1 MNQTEEATASTLFD
15 RTLAGLRG
23 AVRGLIGGDILDPDP
38 DLKKGDAERIRERLW
53 ACLEGTGGEV
63 SARNRAADLGKAYLQ
78 LSQTGR
84 RRYLTILATEFDRDP
99 AAAEQAAAAL
109 AAAPPEDRAAEED
122 ALRDALSAP
131 RERLLRQFNTL
142 ADGVKFLV
150 DLRYDLM
157 RFAREDVALSGL
169 EKDLKRLL
177 ASWFDVGFLEL
188 RRIDWNAPAS
198 LLEKLID
205 YEAVHA
211 IQSWQD
217 LKNRLDS
224 DRRCYAFFHPSMP
237 DEPLIFVEVALEAGL
252 ADNVH
257 ALLDEESPVGD
268 PSRADTAVFYSIS
281 NAQRGLAGIAFGDF
295 LIKRVVDDLRAELPN
310 LKTFATL
317 SPIPGFSRWLENN
330 PDEAV
335 ETALAKPGWW
345 EDSETAEAAKG
356 PVLRAVARY
365 LVHARRRGRAAD
377 PVAHFHLS
385 NGARME
391 RLNWLANVSE
401 AGRAQSAGVMI
412 NYLYRSDMIEAN
424 HEAYK
429 GEGRIAMSS
438 AVRAL
443 AGKREN
449 KAR

>member
-1 MNQTEEATASTLFD
+1 MNRSEAEVPRLFD
-15 RTLAGLRG
+15 RTLAGLKE
-23 AVRGLIGGDILDPDP
+23 AVRGLIGGDGPDP
-38 DLKKGDAERIRERLW
+38 DLAKGDAERIRERFW
-53 ACLEGTGGEV
+53 ACLEGRGGEV
-63 SARNRAADLGKAYLQ
+63 SARSRAAELGRTYLR
-78 LSQTGR
+78 LSETGR
-84 RRYLTILATEFDRDP
+84 RRYLSILATEFDRD
-99 AAAEQAAAAL
+99 ATAVKQAARAL
-109 AAAPPEDRAAEED
+109 EAAAPEGRAAAED
-122 ALRDALSAP
+122 ALRDALEAP
-131 RERLLRQFNTL
+131 RERLLRQFNAL
-142 ADGVKFLV
+142 AEGVKFLV
-150 DLRYDLM
+150 DLRFDLM
-157 RFAREDVALSGL
+157 RFARGDAPLCGL

-177 ASWFDVGFLEL
+177 SSWFDAGFLEL

-205 YEAVHA
+205 YESVHA
-211 IQSWQD
+211 IQSWHD
-217 LKNRLDS
+217 MKNRLDS

-237 DEPLIFVEVALEAGL
+237 NEPLIFVEVALETGL

-317 SPIPGFSRWLENN
+317 SPIPGFTRWLKEN
-330 PDEAV
+330 PDDAV
-335 ETALAKPGWW
+335 EAALAKPGWW
-345 EDSETAEAAKG
+345 EDPDAAEAAKA

-365 LVHARRRGRAAD
+365 LIHAKRKGRAAD

-401 AGRAQSAGVMI
+401 VGRAQSASVMI
-412 NYLYRSDMIEAN
+412 NYLYRSDMIEEN

-429 GEGRIAMSS
+429 GEGRIAMSP

-443 AGKREN
+443 AGKPEKKGR
-449 KAR
+449 

>member
-1 MNQTEEATASTLFD
+1 MNQNEATASTLFD

-109 AAAPPEDRAAEED
+109 AAAPPEDRAAAED

-131 RERLLRQFNTL
+131 RERLLRQFNAL

-317 SPIPGFSRWLENN
+317 SPIPGFSRWLEHN

-345 EDSETAEAAKG
+345 EDPETAEAAKG
-356 PVLRAVARY
+356 PVLRAAARY

>member
-1 MNQTEEATASTLFD
+1 MNQTEATASTLFD

-109 AAAPPEDRAAEED
+109 AAAPPEDRAAAED

-335 ETALAKPGWW
+335 ETALAKPEWW
-345 EDSETAEAAKG
+345 EDPETAEAAKG

-401 AGRAQSAGVMI
+401 TGRAQSAGVMI
-412 NYLYRSDMIEAN
+412 NYLYRSDAIEAN

-443 AGKREN
+443 AGKQEKKPR
-449 KAR
+449 

>member
-99 AAAEQAAAAL
+99 AAVEQAAAAL
-109 AAAPPEDRAAEED
+109 AAAPPEDRAAAED

-157 RFAREDVALSGL
+157 RFAREDEALSGL

-252 ADNVH
+252 ADSVH

-345 EDSETAEAAKG
+345 EDPETAEAAKG

-449 KAR
+449 KTR

>member
-1 MNQTEEATASTLFD
+1 MSQSEAEVSRLFD
-15 RTLAGLRG
+15 RTLAGLKE
-23 AVRGLIGGDILDPDP
+23 AVRGLIGGDGLDPDP
-38 DLKKGDAERIRERLW
+38 DLTKGDAEHIRERLW
-53 ACLEGTGGEV
+53 ACLEGRGGEV
-63 SARNRAADLGKAYLQ
+63 SARNRAAELGRAYLQ

-99 AAAEQAAAAL
+99 ASVEQAIAAL
-109 AAAPPEDRAAEED
+109 ATVPPAGRAAAED

-131 RERLLRQFNTL
+131 RERLLRQFNAL
-142 ADGVKFLV
+142 AGGVKFLV

-157 RFAREDVALSGL
+157 RFAPEDAALPGL

-177 ASWFDVGFLEL
+177 AGWFDAGFLEL

-198 LLEKLID
+198 LLERLIN

-211 IQSWQD
+211 IRSWQD

-237 DEPLIFVEVALEAGL
+237 DEPLIFVEVALETGL
-252 ADNVH
+252 ADNIH

-268 PSRADTAVFYSIS
+268 ASRANTAVFYSIS
-281 NAQRGLAGIAFGDF
+281 NAQRGLAGIALGDF

-317 SPIPGFSRWLENN
+317 SPIPGFGRWLEQN
-330 PDEAV
+330 PDEGV
-335 ETALAKPGWW
+335 ETALAKPQWW
-345 EDSETAEAAKG
+345 EDPETAERAKG
-356 PVLRAVARY
+356 PVLRTVARY
-365 LVHARRRGRAAD
+365 LVHAQREGRAAD

-401 AGRAQSAGVMI
+401 TGRAQSAGVMI

-438 AVRAL
+438 AVRSL

-449 KAR
+449 KPR

>member
-1 MNQTEEATASTLFD
+1 MIQSDAGASTLLD
-15 RTLAGLRG
+15 RTLAGLKG
-23 AVRGLIGGDILDPDP
+23 AVRGLLAGDALDLDPD
-38 DLKKGDAERIRERLW
+38 LAKGDSERIRERLW
-53 ACLEGTGGEV
+53 ACLEGKGGEV
-63 SARNRAADLGKAYLQ
+63 SARARAADLGKAYLQ

-84 RRYLTILATEFDRDP
+84 YRCLRILATEFGRDP
-99 AAAEQAAAAL
+99 AAVERAARAL
-109 AAAPPEDRAAEED
+109 EAAAPEGRPAAEE
-122 ALRDALSAP
+122 ALREALDAP
-131 RERLLRQFNTL
+131 RERLLRQFNAL

-157 RFAREDVALSGL
+157 RFAREDAALAGL

-188 RRIDWNAPAS
+188 RRIDWNAPAA

-211 IQSWQD
+211 IRSWQD

-237 DEPLIFVEVALEAGL
+237 HEPLIFVEVALEIGL
-252 ADNVH
+252 SGNVH
-257 ALLDEESPVGD
+257 ALLDEKSPVGD
-268 PSRADTAVFYSIS
+268 AARADTAIFYSIS

-310 LKTFATL
+310 LRTFATL
-317 SPIPGFSRWLENN
+317 SPIPGFRGWLERN
-330 PDEAV
+330 PDDAV
-335 ETALAKPGWW
+335 SAVLARPGWW
-345 EDSETAEAAKG
+345 EDPQAAEAAKG

-365 LVHARRRGRAAD
+365 LVHAGRKGRAAD

-391 RLNWLANVSE
+391 RLNWLANVSRNGLE
-401 AGRAQSAGVMI
+401 QSAGVMI
-412 NYLYRSDMIEAN
+412 NYLYKSDTIEAN

-429 GEGRIAMSS
+429 GDGRIAVS
-438 AVRAL
+438 ASVRAL
-443 AGKREN
+443 ARK
-449 KAR
+449 

>member
-1 MNQTEEATASTLFD
+1 MNQTEATSSTLFD

-99 AAAEQAAAAL
+99 AAVEQAAAAL
-109 AAAPPEDRAAEED
+109 AAAPPEDRAAAED

-142 ADGVKFLV
+142 ADGAKFLV

-345 EDSETAEAAKG
+345 EDPETAEAAKG

-449 KAR
+449 KTR

>member
-1 MNQTEEATASTLFD
+1 MTQSEAEVPRLFD
-15 RTLAGLRG
+15 RTLEGLKE
-23 AVRGLIGGDILDPDP
+23 AVRGLIGGDDLDPDP
-38 DLKKGDAERIRERLW
+38 DLTRGDAERIHERLW
-53 ACLEGTGGEV
+53 ACLEGRGGEV

-84 RRYLTILATEFDRDP
+84 RRYLTILASEFDRDP
-99 AAAEQAAAAL
+99 VAVREAVAGLE
-109 AAAPPEDRAAEED
+109 AAPPEGRAAAED
-122 ALRDALSAP
+122 RLREALSTP
-131 RERLLRQFNTL
+131 RERLLRQFNAL

-157 RFAREDVALSGL
+157 RFAREDAALSGL

-177 ASWFDVGFLEL
+177 ASWFDIGFLEL

-335 ETALAKPGWW
+335 EAALGRPLWW
-345 EDSETAEAAKG
+345 EDTETAEAAKG

-401 AGRAQSAGVMI
+401 TGRAQSAGVMI
-412 NYLYRSDMIEAN
+412 NYLYRSDAIEAN

-443 AGKREN
+443 AGKQER
-449 KAR
+449 KPR

>member
-1 MNQTEEATASTLFD
+1 MSQTEAAASTLFD
-15 RTLAGLRG
+15 RTLAGLKG

-53 ACLEGTGGEV
+53 ACLEGKGGEV
-63 SARNRAADLGKAYLQ
+63 SARNRAAELGKAYMQ
-78 LSQTGR
+78 LSETGR

-99 AAAEQAAAAL
+99 EAAERAAAAL
-109 AAAPPEDRAAEED
+109 AAATPEGRAAAED

-131 RERLLRQFNTL
+131 RERLLRQFNALT
-142 ADGVKFLV
+142 DGVKFLV

-157 RFAREDVALSGL
+157 RFARGDEALSGL

-177 ASWFDVGFLEL
+177 ASWFDVGFLKL

-211 IQSWQD
+211 IRSWQD

-268 PSRADTAVFYSIS
+268 ASRADTAVFYSIS

-310 LKTFATL
+310 LKTFARFL
-317 SPIPGFSRWLENN
+317 RSPVSGGGSRTIPTKPSRPPWRNRGGGRTRRQ
-330 PDEAV
+330 P
-335 ETALAKPGWW
+335 K
-345 EDSETAEAAKG
+345 
-356 PVLRAVARY
+356 
-365 LVHARRRGRAAD
+365 RRRGRFCGRWRAISST
-377 PVAHFHLS
+377 P
-385 NGARME
+385 GAG
-391 RLNWLANVSE
+391 
-401 AGRAQSAGVMI
+401 AGRPI
-412 NYLYRSDMIEAN
+412 RSRISTSPT
-424 HEAYK
+424 
-429 GEGRIAMSS
+429 GRAWN
-438 AVRAL
+438 
-443 AGKREN
+443 G
-449 KAR
+449 

>member
-1 MNQTEEATASTLFD
+1 MNQTEATTSTLFD

-99 AAAEQAAAAL
+99 AAVEQAAAAL
-109 AAAPPEDRAAEED
+109 AAAPPEDRAAAED

-335 ETALAKPGWW
+335 DTALAKPGWW

>member
-1 MNQTEEATASTLFD
+1 MIQSDAGASTLLD
-15 RTLAGLRG
+15 RTLASLKG
-23 AVRGLIGGDILDPDP
+23 AVRGLLAGDALDLDPD
-38 DLKKGDAERIRERLW
+38 LAKGDGERIRERLW
-53 ACLEGTGGEV
+53 ACLEGKGGEV
-63 SARNRAADLGKAYLQ
+63 SARARAADLGKAYLQ

-84 RRYLTILATEFDRDP
+84 HRYLRILATEFGRDP
-99 AAAEQAAAAL
+99 AAVERAASALETAA
-109 AAAPPEDRAAEED
+109 PEDRPAAEE
-122 ALRDALSAP
+122 ALRTVMHAP
-131 RERLLRQFNTL
+131 RERLLRQFNAL

-157 RFAREDVALSGL
+157 RFARRDAALSGL

-177 ASWFDVGFLEL
+177 ASWFDVGLLEL
-188 RRIDWNAPAS
+188 RRIDWNAPAA

-211 IQSWQD
+211 IRSWQD

-237 DEPLIFVEVALEAGL
+237 DEPLIFVEVALEVGL
-252 ADNVH
+252 SGNVH

-268 PSRADTAVFYSIS
+268 AARADTAIFYSIS

-310 LKTFATL
+310 LRTFATL
-317 SPIPGFSRWLENN
+317 SPIPGFRRWLENN
-330 PDEAV
+330 PDDAV
-335 ETALAKPGWW
+335 SAVLASPGWW
-345 EDSETAEAAKG
+345 EDPEAAEAAKG

-401 AGRAQSAGVMI
+401 NGLEQSAGVMI
-412 NYLYRSDMIEAN
+412 NYLYKSDMIEAN

-429 GEGRIAMSS
+429 GDGRIAVS
-438 AVRAL
+438 ASVRTL
-443 AGKREN
+443 ARK
-449 KAR
+449 

>member
-1 MNQTEEATASTLFD
+1 MNQTEATASTLFD

-109 AAAPPEDRAAEED
+109 AAAPPEDRAAAED

-131 RERLLRQFNTL
+131 RERLLRQFNAL

-295 LIKRVVDDLRAELPN
+295 LIKRVVDDLRSELPN

-317 SPIPGFSRWLENN
+317 SPIPGFSRWLGNN

-345 EDSETAEAAKG
+345 EDPETAEAAKG

-391 RLNWLANVSE
+391 QLNWLANVSE

>member
-1 MNQTEEATASTLFD
+1 MNQTEATASTLFD

-109 AAAPPEDRAAEED
+109 AAAPPEDRAAAED

-157 RFAREDVALSGL
+157 RFAREDEALSGL

-345 EDSETAEAAKG
+345 EDPETAEAAKG
-356 PVLRAVARY
+356 PVLWAVARY

>member
-1 MNQTEEATASTLFD
+1 MTLSQTNTLTLLD
-15 RTLAGLRG
+15 RTLAGLKG
-23 AVRGLIGGDILDPDP
+23 AVRGLLGGDALDPHP
-38 DLKKGDAERIRERLW
+38 DLTGSDAERIRERFG
-53 ACLEGTGGEV
+53 ACLEGRGGEV
-63 SARNRAADLGKAYLQ
+63 SARTRAADLGKAYLQ
-78 LSQTGR
+78 LSPAGR
-84 RRYLTILATEFDRDP
+84 RRYLTILATDFDRDP
-99 AAAEQAAAAL
+99 AAVDTAAAAL
-109 AAAPPEDRAAEED
+109 VAAAPGERPAAEND
-122 ALRDALSAP
+122 LRDALSAP
-131 RERLLRQFNTL
+131 RERLLRQFNAL
-142 ADGVKFLV
+142 PDGVKFLV

-157 RFAREDVALSGL
+157 GFARGDTALAGL
-169 EKDLKRLL
+169 EKDLERLL
-177 ASWFDVGFLEL
+177 TTWFDAGFLEL
-188 RRIDWNAPAS
+188 RRIDWNAPAA

-211 IQSWQD
+211 IRSWDD

-237 DEPLIFVEVALEAGL
+237 SEPLIFVEVALEIGL
-252 ADNVH
+252 AGNVH

-268 PSRADTAVFYSIS
+268 ALRADTAIFYSIS
-281 NAQRGLAGIAFGDF
+281 NAQRGLAGVAFGDF

-317 SPIPGFSRWLENN
+317 SPIPGFRSWLEKN
-330 PDEAV
+330 PDAAV
-335 ETALAKPGWW
+335 ERALSKPGWW
-345 EDSETAEAAKG
+345 QDPEAAEAAKG

-365 LVHARRRGRAAD
+365 LVHARHNGRAAD

-401 AGRAQSAGVMI
+401 SGRAQSAGVMI
-412 NYLYRSDMIEAN
+412 NYLYRNDTIEAN

-438 AVRAL
+438 TVRAL
-443 AGKREN
+443 AR
-449 KAR
+449 